1 MLRPS
6 LFALI
11 LTASAPGT
19 APAAA
24 QGTLSSR
31 IDQAPDG
38 VVRMQYPARDGA
50 CGDGRDVVGF
60 RRALFGSSFESYGG
74 WSNVRCVPGP
84 VRVSLTIADR
94 RPAGVRVQIGGQWP
108 AAAGGVTDLGT
119 VSSRDAAAYFLS
131 RVPTLETTGRK
142 GRILLPAVLAAD
154 VVIVPDLL
162 ALARD
167 GARTDET
174 RRQALQWVGQ
184 LGDASVVP
192 ALVELARGGAA
203 PGEVGPSESQGDAA
217 IDKRGKKGLAS
228 AALAALATLEDGVG
242 VPSLIDLA
250 RTGDV
255 AVRHSAVFWLGQSG
269 DPRALRT
276 LHGIIEDSR
285 ENERVRA
292 NAIFAL
298 AHGDGASPAEFAYL
312 RGVFPRLESTRLKES
327 VLQGAAQDDAGG
339 GRWLIERA
347 RDAHESTQVR
357 RSALFWAG
365 QREATPTSDLVAA
378 YRELDDANLR
388 EHAIFVLSQRDD
400 DAATEALLRI
410 AREDGDRRMRG
421 KALFW
426 LAQKHDDRVTKLI
439 SDLLVK

>member
-1 MLRPS
+1 MPRPS
-6 LFALI
+6 IVALI
-11 LTASAPGT
+11 AIATAAGT
-19 APAAA
+19 LPAGA

-31 IDQAPDG
+31 IEQAPDG
-38 VVRMQYPARDGA
+38 VVRLQYPAREGA
-50 CGDGRDVVGF
+50 CGSRDMVGF
-60 RRALFGSSFESYGG
+60 RRALFGDSFESYGS

-84 VRVSLTIADR
+84 VRVSLTIADH
-94 RPAGVRVQIGGQWP
+94 RPTSVRTQIGGEWRT
-108 AAAGGVTDLGT
+108 ATGRVTDLGT
-119 VSSRDAAAYFLS
+119 VSSREAAAYFLA
-131 RVPTLETTGRK
+131 RVPVLEGSGRK

-154 VVIVPDLL
+154 AVVIPDLL

-184 LGDASVVP
+184 LGDATVVP
-192 ALVELARGGAA
+192 ALVSFARSGSGRGEGA
-203 PGEVGPSESQGDAA
+203 PDESEGDAA
-217 IDKRGKKGLAS
+217 IEKRGKKGLAS
-228 AALAALATLEDGVG
+228 AALAALATLDDGVG

-269 DPRALRT
+269 DPRAVRT
-276 LHGIIEDSR
+276 LHEVIESAS

-298 AHGDGASPAEFAYL
+298 AHGDAATPAEFGYL
-312 RGVFPRLESTRLKES
+312 RGVFPKLESTRLKES
-327 VLQGAAQDDAGG
+327 VLQGMGQDETNG
-339 GRWLIERA
+339 GRWLLDRA
-347 RDAHESTQVR
+347 RDPREATQVR

-365 QREATPTSDLVAA
+365 QGEATRTADLVSV
-378 YRELDDANLR
+378 YRDLDDANLR

-400 DAATEALLRI
+400 DAAVNALLRI
-410 AREDGDRRMRG
+410 AREDSDRRMRG

-426 LAQKHDDRVTKLI
+426 LAQKNDDRVTKLI

>member
-1 MLRPS
+1 MPRPS
-6 LFALI
+6 ILALI
-11 LTASAPGT
+11 VLALSSSAN
-19 APAAA
+19 PAAA
-24 QGTLSSR
+24 QATLASR
-31 IDQAPDG
+31 IEQAPDG
-38 VVRMQYPARDGA
+38 VVRMQYPAREGA
-50 CGDGRDVVGF
+50 CGGRDLVGF
-60 RRALFGSSFESYGG
+60 RRALFGSSFESYGS

-84 VRVSLTIADR
+84 VRVSLTVSGR
-94 RPAGVRVQIGGQWP
+94 RPTSVRTQIGGEWP
-108 AAAGGVTDLGT
+108 TGDGRVTDLGV
-119 VSSRDAAAYFLS
+119 VSSREAAAYFLS
-131 RVPTLETTGRK
+131 RVPALESSSRK

-154 VVIVPDLL
+154 VVVVPDLL

-167 GARTDET
+167 AGRTDET
-174 RRQALQWVGQ
+174 RRQAVQWVGQ

-192 ALVELARGGAA
+192 ALVSFARAGSGAEGA
-203 PGEVGPSESQGDAA
+203 PDEAEGDAA
-217 IDKRGKKGLAS
+217 IEKRGKKGLAS
-228 AALAALATLEDGVG
+228 AALAALATLDDGAG

-269 DPRALRT
+269 DARAVRT
-276 LHGIIEDSR
+276 LHTVIEDAR

-298 AHGDGASPAEFAYL
+298 AHGESATPAEFGYL

-327 VLQGAAQDDAGG
+327 VLQGMAEDESGG
-339 GRWLIERA
+339 GQWLLDRA
-347 RDAHESTQVR
+347 RDPREATKVR

-365 QREATPTSDLVAA
+365 QREATPTSELVSA
-378 YRELDDANLR
+378 YRDLDDANLR

-400 DAATEALLRI
+400 DAAVNALLRI

-426 LAQKHDDRVTKLI
+426 LAQKNDDRVTKLI

>member
-1 MLRPS
+1 MSRPS
-6 LFALI
+6 MLVLI
-11 LTASAPGT
+11 LSAGAASA
-19 APAAA
+19 AAAGA
-24 QGTLSSR
+24 QGTLASR
-31 IDQAPDG
+31 IEQAPDG
-38 VVRMQYPARDGA
+38 VVRLQYAAREGA
-50 CGDGRDVVGF
+50 CGDGRDMVGF
-60 RRALFGSSFESYGG
+60 RRALFGDSFESYGG
-74 WSNVRCVPGP
+74 WSGAHCVAGP
-84 VRVSLTIADR
+84 VRVSVTLAQH
-94 RPAGVRVQIGGQWP
+94 RPTGVRTRIGGAWP
-108 AAAGGVTDLGT
+108 AATGQVTDLGT
-119 VSSRDAAAYFLS
+119 VSSREAAAYFLS
-131 RVPTLETTGRK
+131 RVPALEGSGRK

-154 VVIVPDLL
+154 AVVVPDLL

-167 GARTDET
+167 GTRADDT

-192 ALVELARGGAA
+192 ALVSFARAGTGDGSGAPDDA
-203 PGEVGPSESQGDAA
+203 QGDAA
-217 IDKRGKKGLAS
+217 IETRGKKGLAS
-228 AALAALATLEDGVG
+228 AALAALAMLDDGVG

-276 LHGIIEDSR
+276 LHTVIEDSR

-298 AHGDGASPAEFAYL
+298 AHGDGVSPAEFAYL

-327 VLQGAAQDDAGG
+327 VLQGMAEDEADG

-347 RDAHESTQVR
+347 RDAREPMQVR
-357 RSALFWAG
+357 RTALFWAG
-365 QREATPTSDLVAA
+365 QREATPTSDLVSA
-378 YRELDDANLR
+378 YRDLDDANLR

-400 DAATEALLRI
+400 DTAVNALLRI

-426 LAQKHDDRVTKLI
+426 LAQKNDDRVTKLI

>member
-1 MLRPS
+1 MPRPS
-6 LFALI
+6 TAVLI
-11 LTASAPGT
+11 LIATATVTGSAG
-19 APAAA
+19 A

-31 IDQAPDG
+31 IERAPDG
-38 VVRMQYPARDGA
+38 VVRLEYPSREGA
-50 CGDGRDVVGF
+50 CGSRDMVGF
-60 RRALFGSSFESYGG
+60 RRALFGDSFESYGS
-74 WSNVRCVPGP
+74 WSNARCVPGP
-84 VRVSLTIADR
+84 VRVSLTMVDH
-94 RPAGVRVQIGGQWP
+94 RPTAVRTQIGGEWR
-108 AAAGGVTDLGT
+108 ATTGRVTDLGT
-119 VSSRDAAAYFLS
+119 VSSREAAAYFLAH
-131 RVPTLETTGRK
+131 VPALEGSGRK

-154 VVIVPDLL
+154 AVVVPDLL

-167 GARTDET
+167 GARSDET

-192 ALVELARGGAA
+192 ALVGFARADSGVEGA
-203 PGEVGPSESQGDAA
+203 PDESQGDAA
-217 IDKRGKKGLAS
+217 LDKRGKKGLAS
-228 AALAALATLEDGVG
+228 AALAALASLDDGAG

-276 LHGIIEDSR
+276 LHTVIEDSR

-298 AHGDGASPAEFAYL
+298 AHGDAVGPSEFGYL
-312 RGVFPRLESTRLKES
+312 RGVFAKLESAKLKES
-327 VLQGAAQDDAGG
+327 VLQGMAEDEANG
-339 GRWLIERA
+339 GRWLLERA
-347 RDAHESTQVR
+347 RDTREPTQVR
-357 RSALFWAG
+357 RAALFWAG
-365 QREATPTSDLVAA
+365 QREATPTSDLVSA
-378 YRELDDANLR
+378 YRDLDEPNLR

-400 DAATEALLRI
+400 DAAVNALLRI
-410 AREDGDRRMRG
+410 AREDSDRRMRS

-426 LAQKHDDRVTKLI
+426 LAQKNDDRVTKLI

>member
-1 MLRPS
+1 MRRPS
-6 LFALI
+6 I
-11 LTASAPGT
+11 LTLIVL
-19 APAAA
+19 AAA
-24 QGTLSSR
+24 SSAQAAAGQATLSSR
-31 IDQAPDG
+31 IEQAPDG
-38 VVRMQYPARDGA
+38 VVRLEYPAREGA
-50 CGDGRDVVGF
+50 CGSRDMVGF
-60 RRALFGSSFESYGG
+60 GRAMFGDSFESYGS
-74 WSNVRCVPGP
+74 WSNGSCRPGP
-84 VRVSLTIADR
+84 VRVSLTVANH
-94 RPAGVRVQIGGQWP
+94 RPERVRTQIGGAWP
-108 AAAGGVTDLGT
+108 AATGQVTDLGV
-119 VSSRDAAAYFLS
+119 VSSREAAAYFLS
-131 RVPTLETTGRK
+131 RVPALESSGRK

-154 VVIVPDLL
+154 AVVVPQLL

-167 GARTDET
+167 EARADDT

-184 LGDASVVP
+184 LGDATVVP
-192 ALVELARGGAA
+192 ALVGFARAGSERAEGAPA
-203 PGEVGPSESQGDAA
+203 ESQGDAA

-228 AALAALATLEDGVG
+228 AALAALATLEDGAG

-255 AVRHSAVFWLGQSG
+255 TVRHSAVFWLGQSG
-269 DPRALRT
+269 DARALRT
-276 LHGIIEDSR
+276 LHAVIEDQR

-298 AHGDGASPAEFAYL
+298 AHGESATPAEFAYL
-312 RGVFPRLESTRLKES
+312 RGIFPKLATKKLKES
-327 VLQGAAQDDAGG
+327 VIQGMAEDDAAGG
-339 GRWLIERA
+339 GWLLERA
-347 RDAHESTQVR
+347 RDPREETQVR

-365 QREATPTSDLVAA
+365 QREATPTSALVST

-400 DAATEALLRI
+400 DAAVNALLRI

-426 LAQKHDDRVTKLI
+426 LAQKNDDRVTKLI